1 MLYNVYNNW
10 LKQHAGKNLEKAYNK
25 LRDKVLHRRD
35 RMKNYMPETSQ
46 LFRRLE
52 GIIDKGEIPT
62 WKQAGSMAER
72 NRAIAQMLRFQEAKS
87 TTKKGYTALMQKREK
102 MLQDKFEGYG
112 ADAARTSDAIDNL
125 VFSGLLNRFVD
136 SKMLTSDQV
145 MKMWANASKD
155 DKNIKAAI
163 KALEEFES
171 EELTARE
178 AQEIMS
184 EGYRMIMSGGA
195 IK

>member
-10 LKQHAGKNLEKAYNK
+10 LKQHAGENLEKAYNK
-25 LRDKVLHRRD
+25 LRDKVLHRWY

-46 LFRRLE
+46 LYRRLE

-72 NRAIAQMLRFQEAKS
+72 NRAIAQMLRFNDAKS
-87 TTKKGYTALMQKREK
+87 TTKTGYTALMKERER
-102 MLQDKFEGYG
+102 MLNDKFKGYG
-112 ADAARTSDAIDNL
+112 ADPERAADAVDNL
-125 VFSGLLNRFVD
+125 VYSGLINRFVD
-136 SKMLTSDQV
+136 SKMLSSDQV
-145 MKMWANASKD
+145 MKMWANATD
-155 DKNIKAAI
+155 DDENIQAAI
-163 KALEEFES
+163 DALEEFEAG
-171 EELTARE
+171 ELTARE

-184 EGYRMIMSGGA
+184 EGYRIIMSGGA